1 MTAIRKSHFD
11 SASVHD
17 IIGNHGGIH
26 VSKNPFTKILDEERV
41 RKSCSNC
48 DPEQEETEWPHYVER
63 LVQFFEAN
71 DGRRQSSE
79 ASCYLSFS

>member
-1 MTAIRKSHFD
+1 MLTRNCSLSYRQHFSMTAVRKSHFD

-48 DPEQEETEWPHYVER
+48 SKGAPTLHNEP
-63 LVQFFEAN
+63 
-71 DGRRQSSE
+71 
-79 ASCYLSFS
+79 